1 MNVKNLAQGDFVI
14 AGGYV
19 AWSLDQNGV
28 HPFLGIPVAFAVMWV
43 VGWITYKLVIKRVIE
58 RDLFTSLLS
67 IFGLAVTMAQILNL
81 IFGSDTQSID
91 LGYETLR
98 FGPNTFVDVPMSK
111 LIGVTVALLLALD
124 VIAS

>member
-1 MNVKNLAQGDFVI
+1 M
-14 AGGYV
+14 
-19 AWSLDQNGV
+19 